1 MNVGTLAGTDTRWDV
16 ISQSVDDRTAAE
28 RGQKEGQGE
37 GKGEGEGEDKELVAG
52 GKKRLYKSRYSSVS
66 RFIGKTESIEER
78 AALESLNDMDA
89 NMDEEAY
96 KMLTEGGLD
105 HSLASHIAH
114 LFVRDPLV
122 IFDDAVVLD
131 DKTAMVRTK
140 QKRSEEERREM
151 EMFTYHMIS
160 ILLFCDININCN

>member
-28 RGQKEGQGE
+28 RGLGEGQ
-37 GKGEGEGEDKELVAG
+37 KGEGEGEDKELVAG

-89 NMDEEAY
+89 NIDEEAY

-131 DKTAMVRTK
+131 DKTAMVRTEEEN
-140 QKRSEEERREM
+140 REERRSCV
-151 EMFTYHMIS
+151 TVIS
-160 ILLFCDININCN
+160 ISITIYIAK

>member
-28 RGQKEGQGE
+28 RGQKEGE
-37 GKGEGEGEDKELVAG
+37 GEGEGEDKELVAG

-131 DKTAMVRTK
+131 DKTAMVRKETE
-140 QKRSEEERREM
+140 QNRTEEYRRDERCV
-151 EMFTYHMIS
+151 TIIPIS

>member
-1 MNVGTLAGTDTRWDV
+1 M

-28 RGQKEGQGE
+28 RGQTQGE
-37 GKGEGEGEDKELVAG
+37 VQKEGEGGDKELVAG

-140 QKRSEEERREM
+140 QNRTEQKNTEEMR
-151 EMFTYHMIS
+151 
-160 ILLFCDININCN
+160 DGDA